1 MNATTTTRTTTT
13 RRTRSLLTAAAAV
26 LLLPGLL
33 ASCSA
38 DAPDA
43 GPTKSAG
50 NAKGVTLAECM
61 RDKGYDMPDPSSG
74 GKTLQLSAP
83 DGVDEDQYQ
92 ADVKTCL
99 DDSAGAGDASMAKQM
114 PGSAGR
120 QRKAAECIRDRGFE
134 DYPDDEEAK
143 AGYQPDDQTAFDDV
157 ARTCYDEAF
166 AGIGGDS
173 ADAGDGAAS

>member
-1 MNATTTTRTTTT
+1 MNATTTTTA
-13 RRTRSLLTAAAAV
+13 RRTRSLLAAAAALV
-26 LLLPGLL
+26 LLPGLL

-38 DAPDA
+38 AAPDS
-43 GPTKSAG
+43 GSTKSSGTA
-50 NAKGVTLAECM
+50 AKGATLAECM
-61 RDKGYDMPDPSSG
+61 RGKGYDMPDPSSG
-74 GKTLQLSAP
+74 GTTLQLSAP

-92 ADVKTCL
+92 ADLKSCL
-99 DDSAGAGDASMAKQM
+99 DDSAGAGEASMAKQM
-114 PGSAGR
+114 PGTADR

-166 AGIGGDS
+166 AGIGGE
-173 ADAGDGAAS
+173 ATDAGDGAAS